1 MDTLGAFLIHRFAR
15 DRDGRVELAGA
26 TDDMRSLIA
35 QVGECDQPAKIR
47 PDTRPPLARIL
58 TDMGR
63 ATMAALKVL
72 VAFVEFFGQTM
83 VAVWELVRNPLLFR
97 VTAVLYKFAV
107 VAVKALGLIVRQQ
120 LIIGI
125 VHSHQGTG

>member
-47 PDTRPPLARIL
+47 PDTRPPLARLL

-63 ATMAALKVL
+63 ATLEALKML
-72 VAFVEFFGQTM
+72 VAFVEFFGQLM
-83 VAVWELVRNPLLFR
+83 VAMWGLVRNPTPVRLN
-97 VTAVLYKFAV
+97 AVLPQFVGVGGHGA
-107 VAVKALGLIVRQQ
+107 
-120 LIIGI
+120 
-125 VHSHQGTG
+125 

>member
-47 PDTRPPLARIL
+47 PDTRPQLARIP
-58 TDMGR
+58 TAMGR
-63 ATMAALKVL
+63 APMEAPKTLAA
-72 VAFVEFFGQTM
+72 FDQFFGPM
-83 VAVWELVRNPLLFR
+83 RVARRELVRTPPPFR
-97 VTAVLYKFAV
+97 GHAV
-107 VAVKALGLIVRQQ
+107 VHHSGVGGGTAP
-120 LIIGI
+120 GI
-125 VHSHQGTG
+125 TG

>member
-63 ATMAALKVL
+63 ATMEALKML
-72 VAFVEFFGQTM
+72 VAFVEFFGQMM
-83 VAVWELVRNPLLFR
+83 VAMWELVRSEEHTSELQSLMR
-97 VTAVLYKFAV
+97 ISYAVFCLQK
-107 VAVKALGLIVRQQ
+107 K
-120 LIIGI
+120 
-125 VHSHQGTG
+125 HNT

>member
-1 MDTLGAFLIHRFAR
+1 MDTQGAFLIHRFAR

-58 TDMGR
+58 THMGR
-63 ATMAALKVL
+63 ATMEALKML
-72 VAFVEFFGQTM
+72 VAIVEFFRSEVHTTD
-83 VAVWELVRNPLLFR
+83 LH
-97 VTAVLYKFAV
+97 
-107 VAVKALGLIVRQQ
+107 ALMRISYAAFCLKTNRRKQHTDEKNISSR
-120 LIIGI
+120 
-125 VHSHQGTG
+125 

>member
-47 PDTRPPLARIL
+47 PDTHPPLARIL

-63 ATMAALKVL
+63 ATMEALKML
-72 VAFVEFFGQTM
+72 VAFVELFGQM
-83 VAVWELVRNPLLFR
+83 RVAMWALVRYPRLFR
-97 VTAVLYKFAV
+97 DTA
-107 VAVKALGLIVRQQ
+107 GL
-120 LIIGI
+120 
-125 VHSHQGTG
+125 HQFRSAE